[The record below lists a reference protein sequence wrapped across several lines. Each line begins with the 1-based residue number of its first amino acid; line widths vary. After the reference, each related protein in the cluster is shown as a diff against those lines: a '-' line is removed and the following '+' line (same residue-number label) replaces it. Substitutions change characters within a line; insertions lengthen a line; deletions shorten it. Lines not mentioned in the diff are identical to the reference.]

1 MRVKEIGEKAWRKN
15 GGPCLVMKSIKERM
29 CEKKKWSHDILNPE
43 IK

>member
-1 MRVKEIGEKAWRKN
+1 MCKRGEKAWRKN

-29 CEKKKWSHDILNPE
+29 CGEKKKKWSHDILNPE